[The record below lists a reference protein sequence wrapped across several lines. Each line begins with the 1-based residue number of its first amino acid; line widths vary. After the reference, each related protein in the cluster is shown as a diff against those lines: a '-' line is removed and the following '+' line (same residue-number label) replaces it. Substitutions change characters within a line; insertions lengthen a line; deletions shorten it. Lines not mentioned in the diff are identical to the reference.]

1 MPIIEPLTLTLAELA
16 ARWNIT
22 SQQALEKALP
32 TYFYFDGLV
41 FDFGDKWHRANG
53 DVAEVQDLE
62 SYKTRLSS
70 IEIDLQR
77 QALHKRGLLKLT
89 QWEDALSDEALQ
101 DHQAEADRLS
111 KEIARLSE
119 LLKER
124 GEERQRRVR
133 NGLLR
138 AAPRTLS
145 EIAQHGKTKFPH
157 FAFMPNTPGSDT
169 VAAGAVVALE
179 DGFPL
184 KEFLTETDLVVSML
198 DVKLAEAAERE
209 SDTPPTA

>member
-22 SQQALEKALP
+22 SPQALEKALP

-53 DVAEVQDLE
+53 DVAEVRDLE

-119 LLKER
+119 RLKER
-124 GEERQRRVR
+124 GEERQRCVR

-157 FAFMPNTPGSDT
+157 FAFMPNTPGNYT

-184 KEFLTETDLVVSML
+184 KEFLTEADLVVSML